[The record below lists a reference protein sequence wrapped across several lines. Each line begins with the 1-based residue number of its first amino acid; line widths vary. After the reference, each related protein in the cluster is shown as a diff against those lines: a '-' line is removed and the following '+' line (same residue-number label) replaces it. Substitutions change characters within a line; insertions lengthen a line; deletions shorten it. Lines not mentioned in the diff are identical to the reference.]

1 MSLQLE
7 IGEIAEFS
15 MIASDADM
23 ASALGVDS
31 DSDDRFPEVFATSR
45 MVAIMELAAARIMKK
60 LLTPDQL
67 SVGVGVN
74 IMHLAATPNHT
85 EVSAKA
91 TFLGMEGKLY
101 KFKIEAFDTGGL
113 IGKGEHT
120 RAIIE
125 FDRLVASASKRVAN
139 NFIYHVVMPDYW
151 QQFEEKANYTPP
163 TFAEEG
169 FIHCCTKAQIDYV
182 LSTYFKETKEVL
194 LLKIDKTKLTSELKV
209 EPANGQQFPHIYG
222 AINKTAIVAIDKM
235 NL

>member
-1 MSLQLE
+1 MDIQLE
-7 IGEIAEFS
+7 IGETAEFY
-15 MIASDADM
+15 MVASDADM
-23 ASALGVDS
+23 ASALGGGEE
-31 DSDDRFPEVFATSR
+31 DRFPEVFATSR

-67 SVGVGVN
+67 SVGVGVK

-85 EVSAKA
+85 KVSAKA

-125 FDRLVASASKRVAN
+125 FDRLVASASKRVAD
-139 NFIYHVVMPDYW
+139 NFVYHVVMPNYW
-151 QQFEEKANYTPP
+151 KQFEGKTTYTPP

-169 FIHCCTKAQIDYV
+169 FIHCCVKGQVDYV
-182 LSTYFKETKEVL
+182 LSTYFKGVEEVL
-194 LLKIDKTKLTSELKV
+194 LLKIDKTLLTSELKV
-209 EPANGQQFPHIYG
+209 EPANGQYFPHVYG
-222 AINKTAIVAIDKM
+222 AINKSAITAIEKM
-235 NL
+235 TP

>member
-1 MSLQLE
+1 MSIKLE
-7 IGEIAEFS
+7 IGETAEFN

-23 ASALGVDS
+23 ASALGADS

-91 TFLGMEGKLY
+91 TFLGMAGKLY

-125 FDRLVASASKRVAN
+125 FDRLVASAQKRVA
-139 NFIYHVVMPDYW
+139 
-151 QQFEEKANYTPP
+151 
-163 TFAEEG
+163 
-169 FIHCCTKAQIDYV
+169 
-182 LSTYFKETKEVL
+182 
-194 LLKIDKTKLTSELKV
+194 DKK
-209 EPANGQQFPHIYG
+209 
-222 AINKTAIVAIDKM
+222 
-235 NL
+235 

>member
-1 MSLQLE
+1 MSIQLE

-23 ASALGVDS
+23 ASALGDGS
-31 DSDDRFPEVFATSR
+31 GDRFPEVFATSR
-45 MVAIMELAAARIMKK
+45 MIAIMELAAARIMKK

-74 IMHLAATPNHT
+74 IMHLAATPNKT

-125 FDRLVASASKRVAN
+125 FDRLIASAAKRV
-139 NFIYHVVMPDYW
+139 
-151 QQFEEKANYTPP
+151 
-163 TFAEEG
+163 G
-169 FIHCCTKAQIDYV
+169 
-182 LSTYFKETKEVL
+182 
-194 LLKIDKTKLTSELKV
+194 
-209 EPANGQQFPHIYG
+209 NGQ
-222 AINKTAIVAIDKM
+222 
-235 NL
+235 

>member
-15 MIASDADM
+15 MMASDADM
-23 ASALGVDS
+23 ASALGDGS
-31 DSDDRFPEVFATSR
+31 GDKFPEVFATSR

-74 IMHLAATPNHT
+74 IVHLAATPNHT
-85 EVSAKA
+85 EVVAKA

-125 FDRLVASASKRVAN
+125 FDRLVTSAEKRVAD

-151 QQFEEKANYTPP
+151 QQFEDETAYKPP

-182 LSTYFKETKEVL
+182 LSTYFKGVAEIL
-194 LLKIDKTKLTSELKV
+194 LLKIDKTRLTSELKV
-209 EPANGQQFPHIYG
+209 EPANGQHFPHVYG
-222 AINKTAIVAIDKM
+222 AINRSAIIDIEKRKI
-235 NL
+235 